1 MFRKLMEPGGLP
13 FYDMAPI
20 ISYSK
25 NLIPAEKGYTPDH
38 EYKNQVTVILAFCVT
53 YPVVLAIFIC

>member
-1 MFRKLMEPGGLP
+1 MEPGGLP
-13 FYDMAPI
+13 FYDMALI

-25 NLIPAEKGYTPDH
+25 NLIPAEKGYNPDH